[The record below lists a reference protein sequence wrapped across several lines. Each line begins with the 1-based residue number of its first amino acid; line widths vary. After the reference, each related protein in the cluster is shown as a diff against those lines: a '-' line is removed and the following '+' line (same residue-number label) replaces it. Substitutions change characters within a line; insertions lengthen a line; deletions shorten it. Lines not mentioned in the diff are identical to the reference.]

1 MTLAHAWAIAL
12 VGLDG
17 HVVEVAA
24 DIAAGLPKT
33 TLIGLPDASLSE
45 ARDRVRAAVT
55 NSGETFPNRKL
66 TIGLSPA
73 TLPKAGSHYDLAIAS
88 SLLAATGALPA
99 AALRKVVLIGEL
111 GLDGRVREV
120 RGTLAMTLA
129 AANAG
134 FGQVIVPELNAGEA
148 KLVPDIAVIGVRS
161 LRQVLAIARGLPLP
175 DEDRPSPEPRL
186 ISDSLGRAAADADLA
201 DVIGQQDGRHAM
213 EIAAAGGHHVFL
225 HGPPGAGKTM
235 LAERLPGLLPDLST
249 FEALEVSAIHSLA
262 GLLSTEAE
270 LVTRP
275 PFVAPHHSAS
285 LASLVGGGSGLP
297 RPGAISCAHHG
308 VLFIDEV
315 PEMHPSKLDALRQPI
330 ESGVVEVHRAVAVAK
345 YPARFVLTMAAN
357 PCPCG
362 HFETPGAICSCT
374 TQGVRRYQ
382 QRISGPIKDRI
393 DIQRQILPTSRF
405 AMNSDLGGIETTATV
420 AARVTEARDRQ
431 VFRYIGRDWQLN
443 SDLPG
448 SALRREFRP
457 AEGSTKILE
466 EQYRAGHLTARGV
479 DRVLRLAWTL
489 ADLEGADRPIADH
502 VQRAYQLRT
511 GMPVVDTPTPIRIV
525 P

>member
-1 MTLAHAWAIAL
+1 MTLAQAWAIAL
-12 VGLDG
+12 VGLEG
-17 HVVEVAA
+17 HLVEVAA

-73 TLPKAGSHYDLAIAS
+73 TLPKAGSHYDLAIAG
-88 SLLAATGALPA
+88 SLLAATGAVPTTGLQD
-99 AALRKVVLIGEL
+99 VVLIGEL

-161 LRQVLAIARGLPLP
+161 LRQVLAIARGHPVP
-175 DEDRPSPEPRL
+175 DEARPRPEPQL
-186 ISDSLGRAAADADLA
+186 VSEGLGRAAADADLC
-201 DVIGQQDGRHAM
+201 DVIGQQDGRYAM

-249 FEALEVSAIHSLA
+249 SEALEVSAVHSIA
-262 GLLSTEAE
+262 GLLAAEAG

-297 RPGAISCAHHG
+297 RPGAISCAHRG

-330 ESGVVEVHRAVAVAK
+330 ESGIVEVHRAVAVAK
-345 YPARFVLTMAAN
+345 YPARFLLVMAAN

-362 HFETPGAICSCT
+362 QFETPGAVCCCSSH
-374 TQGVRRYQ
+374 GIRRYQ

-393 DIQRQILPTSRF
+393 DIRRQMLPATRF
-405 AMNSDLGGIETTATV
+405 AMNRDLDGIEASATV
-420 AARVTEARDRQ
+420 ATRVIEARDRQ
-431 VFRYIGRDWQLN
+431 EFRYLGRGWRLN
-443 SDLPG
+443 SELPG
-448 SALRREFRP
+448 AALRRDFRP
-457 AEGSTKILE
+457 ADGSTKTLE
-466 EQYRAGHLTARGV
+466 EQYTAGHLTARGV

-489 ADLEGADRPIADH
+489 ADLEGVDRPDTPQ
-502 VQRAYQLRT
+502 VQRAYELRT
-511 GMPVVDTPTPIRIV
+511 GMPLTEGQADIRS
-525 P
+525 PE